1 MLEFAPHFA
10 SMLHYN
16 KAMSGCTMPHSS
28 TPHSST
34 AAVRASA
41 RLHDVHYEIRGELTR
56 RALELEAAGRD
67 IVKLN
72 IGNPGLFGFDVP
84 EHVREALS
92 GNIGRS
98 GAYCHQQGLAAA
110 RAAIAAQQLGRGVAS
125 ANARRV
131 FIGNGVSELIDMS
144 LRALLDV
151 GDEVLLPSPD
161 YPLWSAAS
169 VLNDG
174 RPVYYPCPASRGHLP
189 DPAEVEALITPR
201 TRALVLINPNNPTG
215 AVYPRELLQALARV
229 AERHRLVVMSDE
241 IYDGILYDAAQ
252 FVPFASI
259 APELPVLTFGGLSKM
274 QRACGYR
281 VGWVSLSGVPAAL
294 TELEGAFDLL
304 AALRLCANVPGQW
317 AIEPALH
324 GPDTIAALTARGGRL
339 HEARQTVIDACAQS
353 AYLDL
358 VAPDGALYAFPSVRA
373 DVLPQ
378 FDDAAF
384 ALELLERESVLV
396 VPGSG
401 FNFGARN
408 HFRITLLP
416 QPAQLR
422 DVFAR
427 IERCLERLAAKSGRQ
442 GAALHV
448 A

>member
-1 MLEFAPHFA
+1 MLQ
-10 SMLHYN
+10 YN
-16 KAMSGCTMPHSS
+16 TSGLTMPASNS
-28 TPHSST
+28 TP
-34 AAVRASA
+34 VRASA

-56 RALELEAAGRD
+56 RALELEASGRD

-84 EHVREALS
+84 AHVRDALTQNVS
-92 GNIGRS
+92 RS

-110 RAAIAAQQLGRGVAS
+110 RAAIATQQHARGVAS

-144 LRALLDV
+144 LRALLDI

-161 YPLWSAAS
+161 YPLWSAAT

-174 RPVYYPCPASRGHLP
+174 RTVYYPCPAQRQHLP
-189 DPAEVEALITPR
+189 DADEIEALITPR

-215 AVYPRELLQALARV
+215 AVYPRELLLALARV
-229 AERHRLVVMSDE
+229 AERHGLVVLSDE
-241 IYDGILYDAAQ
+241 IYDGILYDGAQ
-252 FVPFASI
+252 FTAFASV

-281 VGWVSLSGVPAAL
+281 VGWVSLSGAAGAL
-294 TELEGAFDLL
+294 SELEHAFDLL

-317 AIEPALH
+317 AIEPALT
-324 GPDTIAALTARGGRL
+324 GADTVAPLTAAGGRL
-339 HEARQTVIDACAQS
+339 HEARRAVIDACAQS
-353 AYLDL
+353 ELLEL
-358 VAPDGALYAFPSVRA
+358 VAPMGALYAFPSVRRA
-373 DVLPQ
+373 ALPE
-378 FDDAAF
+378 FDDARF

-401 FNFGARN
+401 FNFPARN

-422 DVFAR
+422 EVFAR
-427 IERCLERLAAKSGRQ
+427 IERVLARQ
-442 GAALHV
+442 IGTGAQRARSV

>member
-1 MLEFAPHFA
+1 MLQ
-10 SMLHYN
+10 YN
-16 KAMSGCTMPHSS
+16 KSGLTMPATQHK
-28 TPHSST
+28 P
-34 AAVRASA
+34 VRASA
-41 RLHDVHYEIRGELTR
+41 RLNDVHYEIRGELTR
-56 RALELEAAGRD
+56 RALELEAAGRE

-72 IGNPGLFGFDVP
+72 IGNPGLFGFEVP
-84 EHVREALS
+84 AHVRDALAQ
-92 GNIGRS
+92 NIQRS

-110 RAAIAAQQLGRGVAS
+110 RAAIAAQQHARGVDH
-125 ANARRV
+125 ANARHV

-144 LRALLDV
+144 LRALLDI

-161 YPLWSAAS
+161 YPLWSAAT

-174 RPVYYPCPASRGHLP
+174 HAVYYPCPAARAHLP
-189 DPAEVEALITPR
+189 DAAEIEALITPR

-215 AVYPRELLQALARV
+215 AVYPRALLEELARV
-229 AERHRLVVMSDE
+229 AERHGLVVLSDE
-241 IYDGILYDAAQ
+241 IYDNIRYDGAE

-259 APELPVLTFGGLSKM
+259 ASELTVLTFGGLSKV

-281 VGWVSLSGVPAAL
+281 VGWVALSGPAGAL
-294 TELEGAFDLL
+294 SELEHAFDLL

-317 AIEPALH
+317 AIEPALN
-324 GPDTIAALTARGGRL
+324 GPDTISALTAAGGRL
-339 HEARQTVIDACAQS
+339 HEARRAVIDACAQS
-353 AYLDL
+353 RFLDL
-358 VAPDGALYAFPSVRA
+358 VAPRGALYAFPSVRRDA
-373 DVLPQ
+373 LPQ
-378 FDDAAF
+378 FDDARF

-401 FNFGARN
+401 FNFPARN

-427 IERCLERLAAKSGRQ
+427 IERVLARQ
-442 GAALHV
+442 APAAAQQSRELNV